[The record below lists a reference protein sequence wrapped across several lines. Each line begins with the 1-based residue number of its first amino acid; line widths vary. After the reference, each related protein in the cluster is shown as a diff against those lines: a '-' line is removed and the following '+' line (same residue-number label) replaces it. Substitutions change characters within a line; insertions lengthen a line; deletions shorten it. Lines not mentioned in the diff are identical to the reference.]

1 MSWDNKLHSFRVKK
15 YLPSL
20 LGTKVQ
26 RKGKYF
32 AFMQPLM
39 GDRHFIVGLLV
50 SNRTKYYE
58 QRNNGDYMYKILIAM
73 VVPGGRVI
81 EYFRNK
87 NAMEAYILLCIIL

>member
-58 QRNNGDYMYKILIAM
+58 QRKTLLVFGILFTLLSWQNLILILTT
-73 VVPGGRVI
+73 V
-81 EYFRNK
+81 
-87 NAMEAYILLCIIL
+87 LCKAGNV